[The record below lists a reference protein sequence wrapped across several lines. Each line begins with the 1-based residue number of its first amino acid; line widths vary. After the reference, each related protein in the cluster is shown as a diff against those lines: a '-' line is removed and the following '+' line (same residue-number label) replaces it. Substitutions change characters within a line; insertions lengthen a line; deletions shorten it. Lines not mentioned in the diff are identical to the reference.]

1 MKTIFEQQTL
11 TGFTYNAT
19 YGLYVFNINPAPF
32 ELVLGETYSVYW
44 DGEIYVCESQDLSS
58 MGEGYLALGNLS
70 AFGGQGNNEP
80 FIIGWSFVGVSVFAF
95 DEKTEHEIA
104 IYQESAEEPET
115 PEMPDGDGFI
125 LKNYHGED
133 VLHEGVDRIVFNGAD
148 GGEVIFSEGDAV
160 DNVPITLDFSNGD
173 QTVTAPDG
181 TLVKSAVIIKP
192 ENLVPEN
199 IADGE
204 MVAGIL
210 GTHKGGGGSE
220 MESTLNQEHWL
231 DDVCFWDL
239 EGNLIKNVPMS
250 ETKNFTQ
257 TDFPTA
263 PTYDN
268 LTFQCWNHSLEDIQ
282 STEYPL
288 DIAPIYSTTDGK
300 THLKVKPY
308 STSYLDLQ
316 FNFSQTIANGV
327 TFDFGDG
334 SAPVTV
340 GGTGVVA
347 VKHTYSAVAEYD
359 VVITVSDGCTLQL
372 GGGTSA
378 LTLISKVSATS
389 NSVYYS
395 RAVLECR
402 VADGVAIG
410 ACCFNNSQGLKFLS
424 LPKTLLSIADYTFSG
439 CYYTK
444 MISVPPNV
452 EQIGD
457 QPFHSFGNSLT
468 NVNVV
473 ISLPQS
479 VTSLGS
485 ISSKNMKRLVIPKL
499 VTSIQSVST
508 CEALRKVF
516 LPMGATSI
524 PSNFLYRCFFV
535 KDVVLPRMITAI
547 NDGFMDY
554 CVSDYIEI
562 PPMVTTIGNCFS
574 NARIKTLYIPSSV
587 TSITKMFNYGS
598 CERIIFEDV
607 NKITTISTKLQDTVL
622 KEMVILSSD
631 VPNSKVL
638 NISAFSYALDVFVPD
653 AVLDDYKTLLSRK
666 YARVY
671 PLSEY
676 NGTFAV

>member
-1 MKTIFEQQTL
+1 M
-11 TGFTYNAT
+11 AA
-19 YGLYVFNINPAPF
+19 NIKYLNYH
-32 ELVLGETYSVYW
+32 GNSV
-44 DGEIYVCESQDLSS
+44 
-58 MGEGYLALGNLS
+58 
-70 AFGGQGNNEP
+70 
-80 FIIGWSFVGVSVFAF
+80 
-95 DEKTEHEIA
+95 
-104 IYQESAEEPET
+104 
-115 PEMPDGDGFI
+115 I
-125 LKNYHGED
+125 LKNVKELQYE
-133 VLHEGVDRIVFNGAD
+133 RAD
-148 GGEVIFSEGDAV
+148 GSGKEPFSHGKAV
-160 DNVPITLDFSNGD
+160 DNVPIELDFSNGD

-210 GTHKGGGGSE
+210 GTHKGGGGSD

-347 VKHTYSAVAEYD
+347 VKHKYSAVAEYD

-389 NSVYYS
+389 NNTYYS

-402 VADGVAIG
+402 VADGVTIG
-410 ACCFNNSQGLKFLS
+410 AYCFKEGQDLKFLS
-424 LPKTLLSIADYTFSG
+424 LPKTLLSIADSTFSG
-439 CYYTK
+439 CYRTK

-452 EQIGD
+452 EQIGSY
-457 QPFHSFGNSLT
+457 PFDSFGDSLH

-485 ISSKNMKRLVIPKL
+485 IDSKNMKRLVIPKL
-499 VTSIQSVST
+499 VTSIQGVSN

-524 PSNFLYRCFFV
+524 PSYFLFRCFFV

-562 PPMVTTIGNCFS
+562 PPMVTTIGDCFS

-607 NKITTISTKLQDTVL
+607 NKITTISTELQDTVL
-622 KEMVILSSD
+622 KEMIILSSD

-638 NISAFSYALDVFVPD
+638 NISDFSYALDVFVPD

-676 NGTFAV
+676 NGTLEV